1 MPGDKINKYTH
12 IITVY
17 KGDFV
22 LNNIFYNITMD
33 NNFLDDNHLKVS
45 TLCHKICVTNYI
57 TASMFVCTCI

>member
-22 LNNIFYNITMD
+22 LNNIVYNITMD
-33 NNFLDDNHLKVS
+33 NNFLDGNHLKVS
-45 TLCHKICVTNYI
+45 TLP
-57 TASMFVCTCI
+57 